1 MSLAPPPSAVSNNL
15 VAEALARAQVTIS
28 NIIYLNKYKKKQIAY
43 FLVA

>member
-28 NIIYLNKYKKKQIAY
+28 NIIKNEQIAY